1 MKNSLIGISSR
12 SRGDDY
18 VVDIDSGRVLGDQL
32 SEPPEV
38 MSRSA

>member
-1 MKNSLIGISSR
+1 MKNSLAGVSSR
-12 SRGDDY
+12 SRGNDSLF
-18 VVDIDSGRVLGDQL
+18 DIDSGRVLGDQF